1 MDPSMGELMDPSMGQ
16 TTKTVHPALAVVRW
30 PERAALFDG
39 AGGAD
44 WLAFTEPL
52 AVLEAKTVEAVP
64 ALLDRVESETA
75 AGRWA
80 VGFVAYEAAGAFDPA
95 FPTLAPSPT
104 RPAPPHGSAQAGPL
118 AWFSLFDRPRPLQLP
133 APPEVA
139 GAAADWQPE
148 LTRADY
154 LDRVRRIRAWI
165 ARGDTYQTNLTYR
178 LRCLLE
184 GDPWTLF
191 TGLCTTQP
199 VDYACYLETDSWA
212 VCSASPELFFELEE
226 RKISCRPMKGT
237 RPRGRTVAEDAEAR
251 RALESS
257 PKDRAENL
265 MIVDMV
271 RNDLGRI
278 CDPASVAVRGLFG
291 IERYATVWQMTSE
304 VHGTT
309 GVGLAEIFAAL
320 FPSASITGAP
330 KVRTMQIIGELETS
344 PRGVYTGA
352 VGVVA
357 PGRHSRFSVAIR
369 TAFVDRTSGQA
380 EYGVGG
386 GIVWDSSAADEH
398 AESRAKAVA
407 LARPRPS
414 FSLLETLLWDPPEGL
429 FLLDRHLERLAASAG
444 YFGFPFDSEEA
455 RRRLQGEKQATWS
468 RRRRFRLLL
477 SPAGLLTVESEALAE
492 IPEPWRVVA
501 ATHPIDPS
509 DPFLFHKTTHRRA
522 YDERRSASPEAD
534 DVLLWNPDGELTE
547 STRANLAVRRGGV
560 WVTPP
565 VECGLLAGTFRAGL
579 LERGELREER
589 ILLSELESA
598 EEIRLINSVRGW
610 IRVELR

>member
-309 GVGLAEIFAAL
+309 GLRVVDASVFPRIPGFFIVSAVYMIAE
-320 FPSASITGAP
+320 
-330 KVRTMQIIGELETS
+330 K
-344 PRGVYTGA
+344 
-352 VGVVA
+352 
-357 PGRHSRFSVAIR
+357 
-369 TAFVDRTSGQA
+369 
-380 EYGVGG
+380 
-386 GIVWDSSAADEH
+386 AAD
-398 AESRAKAVA
+398 VI
-407 LARPRPS
+407 
-414 FSLLETLLWDPPEGL
+414 LE
-429 FLLDRHLERLAASAG
+429 AAAG
-444 YFGFPFDSEEA
+444 
-455 RRRLQGEKQATWS
+455 S
-468 RRRRFRLLL
+468 RR
-477 SPAGLLTVESEALAE
+477 A
-492 IPEPWRVVA
+492 
-501 ATHPIDPS
+501 
-509 DPFLFHKTTHRRA
+509 
-522 YDERRSASPEAD
+522 
-534 DVLLWNPDGELTE
+534 
-547 STRANLAVRRGGV
+547 
-560 WVTPP
+560 
-565 VECGLLAGTFRAGL
+565 
-579 LERGELREER
+579 
-589 ILLSELESA
+589 
-598 EEIRLINSVRGW
+598 
-610 IRVELR
+610 

>member
-1 MDPSMGELMDPSMGQ
+1 
-16 TTKTVHPALAVVRW
+16 
-30 PERAALFDG
+30 
-39 AGGAD
+39 
-44 WLAFTEPL
+44 
-52 AVLEAKTVEAVP
+52 
-64 ALLDRVESETA
+64 
-75 AGRWA
+75 
-80 VGFVAYEAAGAFDPA
+80 
-95 FPTLAPSPT
+95 
-104 RPAPPHGSAQAGPL
+104 
-118 AWFSLFDRPRPLQLP
+118 
-133 APPEVA
+133 
-139 GAAADWQPE
+139 
-148 LTRADY
+148 
-154 LDRVRRIRAWI
+154 
-165 ARGDTYQTNLTYR
+165 
-178 LRCLLE
+178 
-184 GDPWTLF
+184 
-191 TGLCTTQP
+191 
-199 VDYACYLETDSWA
+199 
-212 VCSASPELFFELEE
+212 
-226 RKISCRPMKGT
+226 
-237 RPRGRTVAEDAEAR
+237 
-251 RALESS
+251 
-257 PKDRAENL
+257 
-265 MIVDMV
+265 
-271 RNDLGRI
+271 
-278 CDPASVAVRGLFG
+278 
-291 IERYATVWQMTSE
+291 
-304 VHGTT
+304 
-309 GVGLAEIFAAL
+309 
-320 FPSASITGAP
+320 
-330 KVRTMQIIGELETS
+330 
-344 PRGVYTGA
+344 